1 MLTSSGKAV
10 AASAAVLLIAGI
22 VVDYP
27 ELVALGVACTVA
39 LVMGIWWLLAHPDL
53 EARREISPARVAE
66 GDRAHGVLTL
76 VNVAP
81 RRSPPLLAVE
91 SVGGHEVAVELPSLA
106 PGDGHT
112 ARYPL
117 PTGQRGVHR
126 VGPLT
131 MARSDPLRLVL
142 ASQVHATTSALVVH
156 PRVHAV
162 EPVPTGRTRDVDG
175 PSSATSPQGGIAFH
189 SLRAYVPGDDLRL
202 VHWRSSA
209 RTGQL
214 MVRHNVVPNEP
225 RLMVVLDTSA
235 APYTDESFEDAVRAA
250 ASLCMAACDGR
261 FPLRFRTTGGAE
273 AVSGRDGGGRSAV
286 LAGIER
292 SPDDPG
298 LCGLVQMAPA
308 DGLVSL
314 GVVTG
319 QASADQLGGIAALR
333 GRFGMVSV
341 VTMGERLGR
350 PPAAVDGALVVD
362 CTTSDDF
369 ATRWNG
375 LVRA

>member
-27 ELVALGVACTVA
+27 ELVALGVACAVA

-53 EARREISPARVAE
+53 EARREISPARVSE

-106 PGDGHT
+106 PGAEHT

-126 VGPLT
+126 AGPLT

-214 MVRHNVVPNEP
+214 MVRHNVVPNES

-261 FPLRFRTTGGAE
+261 FPLRFRTTGGVE
-273 AVSGRDGGGRSAV
+273 AVSGRDGGGRSSV
-286 LAGIER
+286 LDLLAGIER

-308 DGLVSL
+308 DEL
-314 GVVTG
+314 G
-319 QASADQLGGIAALR
+319 SIAALR

-350 PPAAVDGALVVD
+350 PPSAVDGALVVD